1 MDKLSDPNIVKKNYR
16 KAMMMCHP
24 DKINDSNE
32 ANQDKVFI
40 SNRIFSAVNEAFN
53 EYKNE
58 PGVNLN

>member
-1 MDKLSDPNIVKKNYR
+1 MDKMNDPNTVKKYHR

-24 DKINDSNE
+24 DKINSNTE
-32 ANQDKVFI
+32 SNPDKVFTA
-40 SNRIFSAVNEAFN
+40 NRCFAALNEAFN